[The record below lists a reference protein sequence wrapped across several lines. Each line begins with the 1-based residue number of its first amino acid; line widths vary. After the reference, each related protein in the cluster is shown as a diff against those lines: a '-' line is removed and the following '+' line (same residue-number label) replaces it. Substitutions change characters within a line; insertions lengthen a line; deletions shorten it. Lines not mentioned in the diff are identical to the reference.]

1 MFFHELYVNYR
12 IFLKEKFQ
20 KSSMI
25 KNKINLNDIKI
36 LQIPP
41 KRAITGELILEIFK
55 PKRMIKID
63 IQILNV

>member
-12 IFLKEKFQ
+12 IFLEEKFQ

-41 KRAITGELILEIFK
+41 K
-55 PKRMIKID
+55 
-63 IQILNV
+63 